1 LRRYARAL
9 TRNRERADD
18 LVQDTLGRALIKEQ
32 FWQPGTNLRAWLF
45 TIMHNQNIN
54 NIRRDIPGSAVV
66 DMDQMSATLMATTDP
81 TASRKM
87 FELERALA
95 RLPLEQ
101 RQVILLVG
109 LEVWRA
115 VDDRQFDGRAQCPG
129 GAPTR
134 SVGPAVSAV
143 SRRPSR

>member
-1 LRRYARAL
+1 
-9 TRNRERADD
+9 
-18 LVQDTLGRALIKEQ
+18 VQDTLGRALIKEQ

-66 DMDQMSATLMATTDP
+66 DMDQVSAMLMATTDP

-101 RQVILLVG
+101 RQLILLVG
-109 LEVWRA
+109 LEGLSYQDA
-115 VDDRQFDGRAQCPG
+115 AKF
-129 GAPTR
+129 
-134 SVGPAVSAV
+134 
-143 SRRPSR
+143 